1 MCTAG
6 ILLPLWLGL
15 LITVPDALADRGQ
28 SLLGNGGFEAQAD
41 GTLPGWRGSLDER
54 CCLDDMAAIAGER
67 SLRLSRS
74 GGMTSDLVPYAGGRV
89 LVSAWVKTDNITRG
103 EQPWHKAAVQIIS
116 FNAARERVGHTDL
129 ALIDGTQ
136 DWTHFKTDVIYS
148 RSVAFVAVKCH
159 LWGEQTTGTAW
170 FDGVSLELPD
180 EPGALARKPL
190 DLTRATVTVD
200 LAGDLGRFR
209 HLWLGS
215 DVGWMDRVVT
225 PTQTNAVREVNKL
238 GFRFVRLHDCIF
250 NPRIYSEDAAGQAV
264 YDWEDFDQRVSVITD
279 AGMWP
284 IIVLET
290 MPVPLAGVKGPKGW
304 TNAYPPKDA
313 AAYLKWQRINH
324 DLVKHCRDK
333 WGDDIHNWYFE
344 VWNEPNASG
353 YFAGTLADYLKIYDH
368 AVAGATAA
376 DPGIRIGGPGSAST
390 GWTREL
396 LEHCDSGT
404 NHVTGNMGTRINFLS
419 WHIYTISS
427 GIPAFDYLRVSLETI
442 RKHTAEFPRYRNIP
456 TLITEW
462 GCSSGLYAG
471 HDRPYDAAFR
481 TMAVHA
487 FMDYDVTLALPFSLG
502 DGPYHAHDGFR
513 GDLSMLT
520 KTTIPKPNFRAWQLL
535 GRMKGRRAE
544 CSSSND
550 PVGALACVSP
560 KGDKAWIMLYNLVE
574 DCEHESYETRVDV
587 VLNGL
592 ADRVWHCTSTA
603 IAPGECDPYVRW
615 QEMGAPKELTEAQ
628 RDALIAAGKLPAPRD
643 VPIVGNQITLTMPG
657 FSVVQFELSLASD

>member
-1 MCTAG
+1 MFLSRS
-6 ILLPLWLGL
+6 LLPLCAVLAACSP
-15 LITVPDALADRGQ
+15 TPDSG
-28 SLLGNGGFEAQAD
+28 SLVSNGSFEANAGGALSGWKQ
-41 GTLPGWRGSLDER
+41 LPRARWHLDQTVSKVGR
-54 CCLDDMAAIAGER
+54 R
-67 SLRLSRS
+67 SLRVSQP
-74 GGMTSDLVPYAGGRV
+74 GGVVSELIPYSGGRV
-89 LVSAWVKTDNITRG
+89 VASGWMKTRDVLGGR
-103 EQPWHKAAVQIIS
+103 QPWHKAAIQIVS
-116 FNAARERVGHTDL
+116 FDAAGKQVGHTDL
-129 ALIDGTQ
+129 ALVDGTQ
-136 DWTHFKTDVIYS
+136 DWTYYQGDAVYS

-180 EPGALARKPL
+180 DPGTLARKPL
-190 DLTRATVTVD
+190 DLTKATVTVD
-200 LAGDLGRFR
+200 FARGLGEFR

-215 DVGWMDRVVT
+215 DVGWMDRIVT
-225 PTQTNAVREVNKL
+225 PTQANAVREVSKL

-250 NPRIYSEDAAGQAV
+250 NPRIYSEDAAGQPI
-264 YDWEDFDQRVSVITD
+264 YDWEDFDQRVNVITD

-290 MPVPLAGVKGPKGW
+290 MPIELAGRRSGKGW
-304 TNAYPPKDA
+304 TNAFPPKDE
-313 AAYLKWQRINH
+313 AAYARWQRINH
-324 DLVKHCRDK
+324 DLVRHCQDK
-333 WGDDIHNWYFE
+333 WGNDIHNWYFE

-353 YFAGTLADYLKIYDH
+353 YFTGTLADYLKIYDH

-404 NHVTGNMGTRINFLS
+404 NHVTGKKGTRIDFLS
-419 WHIYTISS
+419 WHIYTIGS

-442 RKHTAEFPRYRNIP
+442 RKHTAEFPKYRNIP

-487 FMDYDVTLALPFSLG
+487 FMDYDITLALPFCLG
-502 DGPYHAHDGFR
+502 AGPYHAHDGFR

-535 GRMKGRRAE
+535 GRMKGQRAE

-560 KGDKAWIMLYNLVE
+560 KGDKAWIMLYSVVE
-574 DCEHESYETRVDV
+574 DCEHEPYETAVKV
-587 VLNGL
+587 HLKGL
-592 ADRVWHCTSTA
+592 PKGRWRCDATA
-603 IAPGECDPYVRW
+603 IAPGRCDPYVRW
-615 QEMGAPKELTEAQ
+615 KEMGAPKELTEAQ
-628 RDALIAAGKLPAPRD
+628 RAELIEASRLPAPRV
-643 VPIVGNQITLTMPG
+643 VPIADGRIAFTMPG
-657 FSVVQFELSLASD
+657 FSVMLLELSGEAD